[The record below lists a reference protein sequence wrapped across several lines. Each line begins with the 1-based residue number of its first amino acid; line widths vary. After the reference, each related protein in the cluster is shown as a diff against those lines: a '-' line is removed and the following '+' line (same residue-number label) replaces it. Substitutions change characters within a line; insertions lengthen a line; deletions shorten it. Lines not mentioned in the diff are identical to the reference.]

1 MSWFIYN
8 CSKKDKASGYRELL
22 DAVSLLAYAIM
33 SWLNYNFSKK
43 DKASRYRELLDAVSE
58 PMLQYLVDHAS
69 ELVVNN
75 NTLLLTLAIITH
87 ANGKLFTLF
96 TPFKT
101 IAVSSLIFLQ
111 VHIAN
116 NIYADQTAP

>member
-1 MSWFIYN
+1 MSLLIYN
-8 CSKKDKASGYRELL
+8 C
-22 DAVSLLAYAIM
+22 
-33 SWLNYNFSKK
+33 SKK

-87 ANGKLFTLF
+87 ANGKLLKENAFF
-96 TPFKT
+96 VYFS
-101 IAVSSLIFLQ
+101 AG
-111 VHIAN
+111 A
-116 NIYADQTAP
+116 